1 MRIRCVVGLLCALLA
16 GCSDSGSPGSGGVG
30 GAAGTGGVGGSGG
43 SGGAVV
49 PVTRAELTFLG
60 VTQWLLR
67 YGETTVLL
75 DAYFSRPE
83 DRVGGSTDEGLDL
96 LQRVL
101 DAAGVESVDFILVGH
116 SHFDHAI
123 DSGAAAMMTG
133 AQVVGSQ
140 TTCFI
145 AQSAGLPEDRC
156 TVVGTGDE
164 LQLGEARM
172 RAVRTI
178 HTLPDLIGRFL
189 EFDEVPTPEDSWAAP
204 AGGPIS
210 YLVSFPGDEPFSMFY
225 TNSIS
230 PIDGEDGSGE
240 DYRAIL
246 NSAFSDVDGTT
257 AWLGPVGFLAD
268 ETDLIDYFT
277 PIEPSFVVPHHFD
290 GLTPDI
296 EAGLEEPFAPSPVLT
311 RVLADEGA
319 TLVAPEQYF
328 EVLILTPEGITR
340 SPAPLTPSPFGL

>member
-1 MRIRCVVGLLCALLA
+1 MRVWWVVGVLCVLVAS
-16 GCSDSGSPGSGGVG
+16 CSDSGSHGGGGIGGAAGGVG
-30 GAAGTGGVGGSGG
+30 GGGGA
-43 SGGAVV
+43 GGAVA

-60 VTQWLLR
+60 VTQWLLQ

-75 DAYFSRPE
+75 DAYFSRPQ

-140 TTCFI
+140 TTCFV

-178 HTLPDLIGRFL
+178 HTLPESLGRFL

-204 AGGPIS
+204 AGGAIS

-230 PIDGEDGSGE
+230 SIDGDDGSGE
-240 DYRAIL
+240 DYRANL
-246 NSAFSDVDGTT
+246 DTAFSDVDGAT
-257 AWLGPVGFLAD
+257 AWLGPVGFLGA
-268 ETDLIDYFT
+268 EADLIDYFS

-296 EAGLEEPFAPSPVLT
+296 EAGLAEPFMPSPALT
-311 RVLADEGA
+311 QALADEGA

-328 EVLILTPEGITR
+328 EVLILTPEGLTR
-340 SPAPLTPSPFGL
+340 SEDPLAPAAFGF